1 MEFDQAVAQL
11 GTLVE
16 TLEREGD
23 ERALTL
29 LQLMDAV
36 HRPGLELIVEG
47 DLEHPIALALLS
59 MYDLAPV
66 DEHIEAEEALDE
78 IRPYIESHGGALE
91 LVDVQDGV
99 VSVRMAGSCHGCAAS
114 AMTLRRGIEEK
125 LRERLPWFK
134 EVVALEPEDDEA
146 EANGAFALPM
156 HQSSGGSATTLP
168 MQPTAG
174 DSGITVPMH
183 QLKALVKENAAAEQA
198 GGGPAAGEE
207 AGDDPSADE
216 LARVAKLRRP
226 VFVDVG
232 AFEDLPPG
240 TMKAVDV
247 EGRSVLILNV
257 DGEPYAFANVCPSQG
272 ARLPLD
278 GGKLSSGKVLVC
290 PWHNCAYDARS
301 GKRVDDEPDAPSLAV
316 LPIALSDGVL
326 RVAANVA

>member
-47 DLEHPIALALLS
+47 DLEHPVALALLS

-66 DEHIEAEEALDE
+66 DEYIEAEEALDE

-91 LVDVQDGV
+91 LVDVQEGV

-125 LRERLPWFK
+125 LREQLPWFK

-146 EANGAFALPM
+146 DAGDGGFALPM
-156 HQSSGGSATTLP
+156 HQASGGGAPTLP
-168 MQPTAG
+168 MHES

-183 QLKALVKENAAAEQA
+183 QLKALVKENAA
-198 GGGPAAGEE
+198 GEE
-207 AGDDPSADE
+207 AGSGPSADE

-247 EGRSVLILNV
+247 EGRSVLIVNL

-272 ARLPLD
+272 GRLPLD
-278 GGKLSSGKVLVC
+278 GGKLSGYVLVC

-301 GKRVDDEPDAPSLAV
+301 GKRVDDEPDQPSLAV

>member
-23 ERALTL
+23 ERALVL

-47 DLEHPIALALLS
+47 KLDDPVAQALLA

-66 DEHIEAEEALDE
+66 DEQIEAEEALDE

-91 LVDVQDGV
+91 LVGVQDGV
-99 VSVRMAGSCHGCAAS
+99 VSVRMEGSCRGCAAS

-125 LRERLPWFK
+125 LREKLPWFK
-134 EVVALEPEDDEA
+134 EVVALEPEGDEA
-146 EANGAFALPM
+146 EPTGGGFALPM
-156 HQSSGGSATTLP
+156 YQTQT
-168 MQPTAG
+168 
-174 DSGITVPMH
+174 DSGLTVPMH
-183 QLKALVKENAAAEQA
+183 ELKALVKENAAAAARA
-198 GGGPAAGEE
+198 GGGDGGAGGGDAE
-207 AGDDPSADE
+207 ANGDRAE
-216 LARVAKLRRP
+216 QLRRVAQLRRP

-232 AFEDLPPG
+232 AFEDLAPG

-247 EGRSVLILNV
+247 DGRSVLVINV

-278 GGKLSSGKVLVC
+278 GGKLSGLVLVC

-301 GKRVDDEPDAPSLAV
+301 GKRVDDSPDEPSLAV
-316 LPIALSDGVL
+316 LPIAVQDGVL

>member
-23 ERALTL
+23 ERALVL

-47 DLEHPIALALLS
+47 QLEHPVAQALLS

-66 DEHIEAEEALDE
+66 DQYIEAEEALDE
-78 IRPYIESHGGALE
+78 IRPYIESHGGSLE
-91 LVDVQDGV
+91 LVDVEDGV

-134 EVVALEPEDDEA
+134 EVVALEPEEGEA
-146 EANGAFALPM
+146 EAADGGFALPM
-156 HQSSGGSATTLP
+156 HESSGSAAPTLP
-168 MQPTAG
+168 MAPAADG
-174 DSGITVPMH
+174 SGITVPMH
-183 QLKALVKENAAAEQA
+183 QLKALVRENAPENVDQEAN
-198 GGGPAAGEE
+198 GGAT
-207 AGDDPSADE
+207 ADE
-216 LARVAKLRRP
+216 LARVAQLRRP

-240 TMKAVDV
+240 TMKAVEV
-247 EGRSVLILNV
+247 EGRSVLVINV
-257 DGEPYAFANVCPSQG
+257 DGEPYAVANVCPAQG

-278 GGKLSSGKVLVC
+278 GGKLSGPVLVC
-290 PWHNCAYDARS
+290 PWHNCAYDVRS
-301 GKRVDDEPDAPSLAV
+301 GKRVDDAPDEPSLAV
-316 LPIALSDGVL
+316 VPIAVTDGEL